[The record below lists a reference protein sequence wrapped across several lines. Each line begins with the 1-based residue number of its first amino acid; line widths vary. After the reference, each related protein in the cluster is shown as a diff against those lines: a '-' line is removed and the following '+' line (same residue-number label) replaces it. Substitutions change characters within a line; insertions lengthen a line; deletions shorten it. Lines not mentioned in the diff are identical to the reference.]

1 MSTPNLEEPART
13 HNDAR
18 NSRTHTRST
27 PQNAKSQTTTSSL
40 DPLQHGEHSPD
51 GGGATGG
58 IAGTATTRRT
68 FTRRRQRVVH
78 WTRDNTANIHLAAS
92 GRSLDRWQ
100 RGEHATG
107 DATGTITGTVTTRRI
122 RARRWRRYWA
132 NTGTATTRQT
142 RAPSRRNR
150 CLNNVPQI

>member
-100 RGEHATG
+100 RGEHSPGGGSGSFTG
-107 DATGTITGTVTTRRI
+107 PVTTRRTFT
-122 RARRWRRYWA
+122 WRHRGVHWTGGNAA
-132 NTGTATTRQT
+132 NTQPATLPGRSLE
-142 RAPSRRNR
+142 P
-150 CLNNVPQI
+150 